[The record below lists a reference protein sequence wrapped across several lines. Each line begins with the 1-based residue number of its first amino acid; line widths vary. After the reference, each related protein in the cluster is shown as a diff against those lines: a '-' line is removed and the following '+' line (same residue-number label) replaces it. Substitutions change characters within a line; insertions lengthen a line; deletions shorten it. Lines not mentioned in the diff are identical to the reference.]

1 MMLGYIPV
9 KCFSLHPMCSSF
21 KVSILTYSKL
31 PSGQHGY
38 GKSPFFIAKAMF
50 NSKLLVYC
58 SGAPIPLPPH
68 WIDIVLGAMGSAFK
82 ALVGLAAEDAAALT
96 RNNGLGHRS

>member
-1 MMLGYIPV
+1 
-9 KCFSLHPMCSSF
+9 
-21 KVSILTYSKL
+21 
-31 PSGQHGY
+31 
-38 GKSPFFIAKAMF
+38 MF

-58 SGAPIPLPPH
+58 FGFSHPPPH

-96 RNNGLGHRS
+96 RNNGLGHRDRKGDEKK